1 MEGKDG
7 RWRTGRR
14 CCAGEGGVL
23 LLGEGLWPAEDPCPH
38 SVTGTSRSPS
48 LCPCC
53 EARRGPD
60 SSRLLL
66 DSSTVTGTSQR
77 EGQLQWPELPGHL
90 AASPATHVG
99 VTLPWIMVIWGL
111 RRGIEG
117 KCPPR
122 EDRQRTTWGSS

>member
-1 MEGKDG
+1 MTSLLTILSNRVVEKVKRGDRRKSIKLHRQWKGRMDG
-7 RWRTGRR
+7 G
-14 CCAGEGGVL
+14 GQEGGAVL
-23 LLGEGLWPAEDPCPH
+23 AKEE
-38 SVTGTSRSPS
+38 S
-48 LCPCC
+48 CC
-53 EARRGPD
+53 WD

-111 RRGIEG
+111 RRGIEEL
-117 KCPPR
+117 KIL
-122 EDRQRTTWGSS
+122 